1 MLSDLKAI
9 NFLVNSIVAEII
21 KFCVALESEGKFKNN
36 FEVLW
41 KEVKNVGYSN
51 AILYRG
57 SSLLIYAN
65 RVSTT
70 GKL

>member
-9 NFLVNSIVAEII
+9 NFLGNSIVAEII

-41 KEVKNVGYSN
+41 KEVKNVG
-51 AILYRG
+51 
-57 SSLLIYAN
+57 
-65 RVSTT
+65 
-70 GKL
+70 